1 MLQVTMRF
9 GERLVLLRRLC
20 LFMLPLL
27 CLALPLRAASPPP
40 AATAADQPAKVR
52 ELLGLLGDPQVQ
64 EWIKAQ
70 QAAHEAKSPA
80 PSGETKSAELLASRL
95 AGIRAHM
102 QALIAIA
109 PQMPAQFQRAAD
121 AVLAET
127 QGRGLIPILLAV
139 FIGLGLAVAWL
150 FLWAT

>member
-20 LFMLPLL
+20 LVMLPLL
-27 CLALPLRAASPPP
+27 CLALPLHAASPPA

-70 QAAHEAKSPA
+70 QADHEAKSPA
-80 PSGETKSAELLASRL
+80 PSGETKSVELLASRL
-95 AGIRAHM
+95 AGICGA
-102 QALIAIA
+102 IAISA
-109 PQMPAQFQRAAD
+109 CIWARMPASRLARSSAD
-121 AVLAET
+121 LASPA
-127 QGRGLIPILLAV
+127 GAG
-139 FIGLGLAVAWL
+139 GLAS
-150 FLWAT
+150 